1 MADGEFER
9 AGGMLYATLGDDA
22 AGRLAATWRGLT
34 IQHGPFRRH
43 EIVGREAQG
52 NRSIREVRL
61 RFATDDQRLLLA
73 FNSHGKVVWLDFPT
87 RAIRPPDHAGRS
99 FDVSLRRGD
108 DRDAPLGATVA
119 LPPGGDTV
127 PGVVI
132 VHRSGPHDRDGTAG
146 PNRPYRDLAAL
157 FAAQGVASIRYDK
170 RSFVY
175 DLAKDEQSLDN
186 VVVADAVGAATRLGE
201 EERISD
207 VVVFGHG
214 LGGVA
219 APRIAR
225 DTDVAGTVLAA
236 TPTRPLAE
244 VYLDIERR
252 KATADGTV
260 THTERQRLDLFRENL
275 ARTDDLGPD
284 DDYYIFGR
292 ATTFWRDLHDIDV
305 VRAVGERPEPTLALH
320 PERSFVTTDVDRAA
334 WADLL
339 GRGGVRSYPDLD
351 HLFMRVFGESL
362 PEAYSFPD
370 TVASAV
376 AADVAAWV
384 RDVVAP

>member
-1 MADGEFER
+1 M
-9 AGGMLYATLGDDA
+9 
-22 AGRLAATWRGLT
+22 
-34 IQHGPFRRH
+34 
-43 EIVGREAQG
+43 
-52 NRSIREVRL
+52 
-61 RFATDDQRLLLA
+61 
-73 FNSHGKVVWLDFPT
+73 
-87 RAIRPPDHAGRS
+87 
-99 FDVSLRRGD
+99 
-108 DRDAPLGATVA
+108 
-119 LPPGGDTV
+119 
-127 PGVVI
+127 
-132 VHRSGPHDRDGTAG
+132 
-146 PNRPYRDLAAL
+146 
-157 FAAQGVASIRYDK
+157 
-170 RSFVY
+170 
-175 DLAKDEQSLDN
+175 
-186 VVVADAVGAATRLGE
+186 
-201 EERISD
+201 
-207 VVVFGHG
+207 
-214 LGGVA
+214 
-219 APRIAR
+219 
-225 DTDVAGTVLAA
+225 VLAA
-236 TPTRPLAE
+236 APTRPLAE

-305 VRAVGERPEPTLALH
+305 VRAVRERPEPALALH